1 MVKRKSWIWDF
12 AKREGDRAFC
22 DLCDGENNNEY
33 FCVGGTTRSLIRHLQ
48 NVHGIAP
55 PDESIRKR

>member
-1 MVKRKSWIWDF
+1 MKVI
-12 AKREGDRAFC
+12 GAFC

-33 FCVGGTTRSLIRHLQ
+33 SCVGGTTGSLIRHLQ

-55 PDESIRKR
+55 PDESVRKR